1 MNIDWGVLVEKA
13 PEIAIVLVVVWFTL
27 KMLAGMKSFIEA
39 RDKIFF
45 NQLEAILAKRNLTM
59 MPQIVHRGL
68 DTIAQIIF
76 LPKGPQTIQT
86 SPLQIPRQS
95 DEEKPT
101 E

>member
-45 NQLEAILAKRNLTM
+45 NQLEAIGNL
-59 MPQIVHRGL
+59 HN
-68 DTIAQIIF
+68 
-76 LPKGPQTIQT
+76 
-86 SPLQIPRQS
+86 
-95 DEEKPT
+95 EEIK